1 MQLIKASAL
10 VGLFA
15 AITTSTP
22 IEKRHEKFVA
32 YPVEHAEYSSSSVGK
47 RFEQNQFHEFD
58 VRGRGYLTKL
68 KVGSNQQELKVL
80 IDTGSANLNF
90 PHVGA
95 KCLGKACQAE
105 YSFDP
110 SESTTFKNLSKPYSV
125 TYGIGKA
132 TGKAS
137 GFQLTDNFYFD
148 DGKTLPNFEFT
159 LLDSVPYRGG
169 IFGIGTS
176 SNDNTSYARAIKKA
190 GFIDTAGFSLY
201 AGPNDDGI
209 LLLGGVDKA
218 KYEGELA
225 IYKSTLSVPG
235 KSLTTGN
242 GTVMEFVSV
251 LALDTGNPGL
261 GLDPVIA
268 EEILKEVKDENGKIS
283 CDIALSG
290 NKKLTFDLGKG
301 VIVDVLYSD
310 VFYWN
315 EDKTSCNTRIAHS
328 PHPGATQSVG
338 VPLIKHLYLTHNFET
353 NQLGIAP
360 VKHTDE
366 SNIVDF
372 WF

>member
-1 MQLIKASAL
+1 MQLIKVSAL
-10 VGLFA
+10 VSLFA

-32 YPVEHAEYSSSSVGK
+32 FPLEHAEYSSSLVGK
-47 RFEQNQFHEFD
+47 RYEQDQFHEFD

-68 KVGSNQQELKVL
+68 KIGSNQQEIKVL
-80 IDTGSANLNF
+80 IDTGSTNLNF

-95 KCLGKACQAE
+95 KCLGKVCQAE
-105 YSFDP
+105 LSFDP

-125 TYGIGKA
+125 VYGIGKA
-132 TGKAS
+132 TAKAS

-148 DGKTLPNFEFT
+148 DGETLPNFEFT
-159 LLDSVPYRGG
+159 LLDIDPYRGG

-190 GFIDTAGFSLY
+190 GLIDTAGFSLY

-225 IYKSTLSVPG
+225 LYKSTLSVPG
-235 KSLTTGN
+235 KSITTGN

-261 GLDPVIA
+261 GLDPVIS
-268 EEILKEVKDENGKIS
+268 EEILKEVKDENGKVS

-290 NKKLTFDLGKG
+290 DKKLTFDLGKG
-301 VIVDVLYSD
+301 VIVDVPYSD
-310 VFYWN
+310 VFYWDADAN
-315 EDKTSCNTRIAHS
+315 TCKTRIAHVTR
-328 PHPGATQSVG
+328 HDQTQNIG
-338 VPLIKHLYLTHNFET
+338 IPLIKHLYYTHNYET